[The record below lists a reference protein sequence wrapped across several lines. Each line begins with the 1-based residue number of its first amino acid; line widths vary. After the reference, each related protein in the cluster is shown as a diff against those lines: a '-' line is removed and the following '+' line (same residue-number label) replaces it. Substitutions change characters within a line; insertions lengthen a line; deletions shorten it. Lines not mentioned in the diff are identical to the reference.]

1 MCGTEY
7 RHALSYH
14 RARRRFPGHLASGER
29 QELPQRTQRFT
40 EVHRGGK
47 RIEPQRAQK
56 AEREGTTRTNTEEGR
71 QRRVTEGSRRAGE
84 PESRRAGEPRCA
96 AHAGHVERATR
107 WAPPLVRHCF
117 AAATPTAAALA
128 TLDLLHGTRCAG
140 GGVGRRGR

>member
-29 QELPQRTQRFT
+29 RELPQRTQRFT

-56 AEREGTTRTNTEEGR
+56 AEREGTTRTNTEGHGGS
-71 QRRVTEGSRRAGE
+71 RRVTEGHGGSRRVTEGHGGE
-84 PESRRAGEPRCA
+84 PESRRA
-96 AHAGHVERATR
+96 
-107 WAPPLVRHCF
+107 
-117 AAATPTAAALA
+117 AL
-128 TLDLLHGTRCAG
+128 R
-140 GGVGRRGR
+140 